1 MLSPGKSAG
10 GAVRVLKIIGWIVA
24 VVVLLVVIAG
34 GALYFGG
41 GRAVAW
47 AIEHPVST
55 MVGRQIHVGGPLT
68 VRWGAPTR
76 LVAEDVHVA
85 NASWGSEP
93 DMFSARRLEIELH
106 ARSLLRGPTRIPLIS
121 LDGAKL
127 VLETSKQGDHNW
139 DFGAKSAAPK
149 KRGQFPDLRHFAVTD
164 SALVFHNGETEA
176 RSELRVKK
184 LDLRQSDPKSP
195 VTIEADGTFQKAPL
209 HLAGQVGPIAQ
220 LRDPQQPYPIKFD
233 GSIDGIKL
241 ATDGTID
248 EPLDFAGV
256 NLRLSLSGAKL
267 HELADMLGVP
277 LPELPDFR
285 STAVLTGGNGKFE
298 LKALSVLTGHS
309 DLEGGIAIDTNPKVP
324 QVQASLTSTYIDL
337 ADFTGL
343 YGAKPEGSSAPA
355 KPPDPGDR
363 VIPDTPISVQKLPG
377 INAELTFDGT
387 NIKSSGGLPLERVS
401 LGVTIKDGVLELRRL
416 RFHAAQGDVDLSFRF
431 TPFTKSGPPH
441 LNASI
446 DIRHVD
452 LHQLLGGPSM
462 PDIVKQT
469 AGTAGGFIKID
480 TSGVTMREFL
490 QRMNGDAGIFMENG
504 QLSQLLEQI
513 APINVL
519 GALGVYVLGG
529 KPVPINCFV
538 SRFDIKQGIAT
549 ATTSLFDTANETI
562 VGEGNINFADE
573 TFYLRLVPYN
583 KSFTVVTLRSPVDVR
598 GTFKK
603 PQYHIEAGGLAARL
617 GAAVGLGI
625 LFPPAAL
632 LPLIDTG
639 LGDNNACSKA
649 YTAQRPP
656 GNAEPQT
663 GTSTPPA
670 KTQPRTGGKPPSR
683 DLPPR

>member
-1 MLSPGKSAG
+1 MRA
-10 GAVRVLKIIGWIVA
+10 LKIVGWIAA
-24 VVVLLVVIAG
+24 VILLLVVIAG

-47 AIEHPVST
+47 VLEHPVSG
-55 MVGRQIHVGGPLT
+55 MVGRQIRVGGPLT

-93 DMFSARRLEIELH
+93 DMFSARRLEIELY
-106 ARSLLRGPTRIPLIS
+106 ARTLLRGPTRIPLIS

-127 VLETSKQGDHNW
+127 LLETSKKGEHNW
-139 DFGAKSAAPK
+139 DFGAKSATPK
-149 KRGQFPDLRHFAVTD
+149 KRGEFPDLRRFAVTD

-176 RSELRVKK
+176 RSELGVGK

-209 HLAGQVGPIAQ
+209 HLAGTVGPIAQ

-233 GSIDGIKL
+233 GSVNGVKL
-241 ATDGTID
+241 ATEGTID
-248 EPLDFAGV
+248 EPLDFAGI
-256 NLRLSLSGAKL
+256 NLRLSLTGAKL

-298 LKALSVLTGHS
+298 LKALSIRTGHS
-309 DLEGGIAIDTNPKVP
+309 DLEGGIAVDTNPKVP
-324 QVQASLTSTYIDL
+324 QVQANLTSKYIDL
-337 ADFTGL
+337 ADFKGL
-343 YGAKPEGSSAPA
+343 YGGKPQGSSAPA

-363 VIPDTPISVQKLPG
+363 VIPNTPIAVQKLPG
-377 INAELTFDGT
+377 INAELNFDGT
-387 NIKSSGGLPLERVS
+387 NIKSTGGLPFERVS
-401 LGVTIKDGVLELRRL
+401 LGVTLKDGELELRRL
-416 RFHAAQGDVDLSFRF
+416 RFHAAQGDVDLSFLF

-441 LNASI
+441 LKANI

-452 LHQLLGGPSM
+452 LHQLLGGPTM

-469 AGTAGGFIKID
+469 AGIAGGFVKID
-480 TSGVTMREFL
+480 TSGVTLREFL
-490 QRMNGDAGIFMENG
+490 QRMNGDAGIFMQNG
-504 QLSQLLEQI
+504 KVSALLEQI

-529 KPVPINCFV
+529 KPVQINCFV

-549 ATTSLFDTANETI
+549 ATTLLFDTDHDTV

-573 TFYLRLVPYN
+573 TPYVRLVPYN
-583 KSFTVVTLRSPVDVR
+583 KSFTVVTLRSPVEVR
-598 GTFKK
+598 GTLKK
-603 PQYHIEAGGLAARL
+603 PDYHIEAAGLAARL
-617 GAAVGLGI
+617 GAAVGLGV

-632 LPLIDTG
+632 LPLVDTG
-639 LGDNNACSKA
+639 LGDKNECSKA
-649 YTAQRPP
+649 YAAQRPP
-656 GNAEPQT
+656 GNAEPKT

-670 KTQPRTGGKPPSR
+670 KPPPNGGSAQPKNGGGR
-683 DLPPR
+683 PPR